1 MKPEDQP
8 GQAAYIFSEDASYEL
23 VSRFRHSGLPP
34 GVHFV
39 GSVTGPWPIVAIAE
53 FDDLAE
59 LPAIVESV
67 FGGRSGSAD
76 PETAYTLVM
85 NAVKHSVYTERMALV
100 RIDVTGVT
108 DDDGLE
114 ELQGQITEAIGS
126 EFNFVF
132 GAFDV
137 FALVT
142 EEEGNSIMSKIFKL
156 LQTGRV
162 SRTETLW
169 IIDYVCGDT
178 DAPAP
183 YRVRTRKD

>member
-1 MKPEDQP
+1 MKPPDQP
-8 GQAAYIFSEDASYEL
+8 GQAAYIFSEDASYQL

-67 FGGRSGSAD
+67 FGGGSGSAD
-76 PETAYTLVM
+76 PETAYTLAM
-85 NAVKHSVYTERMALV
+85 NAVKHSVYPQLMALV
-100 RIDVTGVT
+100 RIDVIGVT
-108 DDDGLE
+108 DDAGVE
-114 ELQGQITEAIGS
+114 ELRGQITEAIGN

-137 FALVT
+137 FACVT
-142 EEEGNSIMSKIFKL
+142 EDEDNSIMSKIFELLKL
-156 LQTGRV
+156 DTV
-162 SRTETLW
+162 SHTETLW

-178 DAPAP
+178 ETPPP